1 MHGSTYDYG
10 FFNNTS
16 MEIEKDQVCILI
28 PTLNEAPTIGGL
40 VQAFHELGYGRILV
54 MDGNSTD
61 GTAGLAE
68 KAGAEVRLQ
77 GGKGKGNAIIEAAD
91 IIDLPYV
98 LMLDGDGTYLPE
110 DAEKM
115 LAPLFSGYDHVIGD
129 RLAFPDSRAFT
140 RLNLTGN
147 HLINY
152 FFRLAHGRDLSDIL
166 SGYRAFTLRSLREM
180 NLREA
185 GFEIETEMA
194 VQAVKFNQHIAVV
207 PVKYLERPGTQTK
220 LNPLQDGVRILSAIY
235 RFAKMNN
242 PLFYFGLIGACLT
255 LAGGALAVYVL
266 IEWLNHIE
274 HIPLT
279 ILTVLLIMVGIEIFM
294 FGVIGDMLLAFHREV
309 IREIQRAQPPKKP
322 E

>member
-1 MHGSTYDYG
+1 
-10 FFNNTS
+10 

-28 PTLNEAPTIGGL
+28 PTLNEAPTIGDL
-40 VQAFHELGYGRILV
+40 VLAFRARGYGRILV

-68 KAGAEVRLQ
+68 TAGARVRLQ
-77 GGKGKGNAIIEAAD
+77 SGKGKGNAIIEAAD

-115 LAPLFSGYDHVIGD
+115 LLPLFSGYDHVIGN
-129 RLAFPDSRAFT
+129 RLAFPDPHAFT
-140 RLNLTGN
+140 RMNLTGN

-152 FFRLAHGRDLSDIL
+152 FFRLAHGRDLNDIL
-166 SGYRAFTLRSLREM
+166 SGYRAFTLTSLRGM

-194 VQAVKFNQHIAVV
+194 VQAVKFNQQIAVV
-207 PVKYLERPGTQTK
+207 PVTYRERPGTQTK
-220 LNPLQDGVRILSAIY
+220 LNPLQDGMRILSAIY

-242 PLFYFGLIGACLT
+242 PLFYFGLIGASLA
-255 LAGGALAVYVL
+255 LAGGVMGVYVL

-274 HIPLT
+274 HIPMT
-279 ILTVLLIMVGIEIFM
+279 ILTVLLIMVGIEVFM
-294 FGVIGDMLLAFHREV
+294 FGVIGDMLLAYHREV
-309 IREIQRAQPPKKP
+309 IREIQQLQPPKKP